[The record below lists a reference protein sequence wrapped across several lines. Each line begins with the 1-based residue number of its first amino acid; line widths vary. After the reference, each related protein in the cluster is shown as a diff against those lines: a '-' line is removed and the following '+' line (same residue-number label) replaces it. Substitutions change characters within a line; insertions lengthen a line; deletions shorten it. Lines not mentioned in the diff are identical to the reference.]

1 MLEAGQTIAH
11 YRIDAELGRG
21 GMGVVYRAFDQK
33 LRRDVA
39 LKVLQESLLASDEH
53 RKRLLAEARA
63 ASPLN
68 HPGIA
73 TIYEVTEQDGLLV
86 IVMEYVDGDTLRER
100 LRQPFAPR
108 EIVGVA
114 IQLADALDAAHTRA
128 VVHGDVKPENVVIQ
142 TGDRIKLLDFGVA
155 RSFADEAATATVTDG
170 EWTGDRPGY
179 VAGTLAYMAPERFRG
194 SSADPRSDLFSIG
207 VLLYEM
213 ISGRRPFPGPDAPSL
228 ARQILDDPVPRIDSA
243 STTAPAELTR
253 IVHKL
258 LEKDTEARYQSARDL
273 RVDLANLLR
282 DLELGPTL
290 SARAAGRR
298 TVAVLP
304 FHLLMPKREDEYLS
318 LALADAIINGLGT
331 SPQLLLRPSSAV
343 QRYAKDRADPL
354 MAARELNV
362 DVIVEGN
369 IQKLGPQMRV
379 HVQVWKADDGS
390 TLLSTKHDAEVTD
403 LFALQDRIAES
414 LFEVLGVETAAP
426 DAVPPT
432 DNPQAYELFLRAV
445 DRMSHGN
452 RWDTRTAVE
461 MLRSVVDLD
470 PGFAEAWARLAQACV
485 AMGFSFEPDAD
496 WTNVAEDAI
505 ERALSLDPTNVQAR
519 VGKGRVLWSP
529 DRGFQNRAALEALGD
544 AVRINPRSHQ
554 ALVWQALV
562 FMHVGLLREAL
573 DGLNEALTIEPDDP
587 FTLNFTGQV
596 HEFLGDHEQAGKYQA
611 LALSQDPTHQFA
623 FLFIPTSLV
632 HLENFDEA
640 ERSIRNAKKILGEDK
655 MLVATEAMMW
665 ARRGDEGK
673 ARERLGVAEV
683 GSKTVAHSHH
693 AWHHIAS
700 THALLGQP
708 AEAVRWLEK
717 ATTSGL
723 PNHPLFSM
731 DAHLHPLTGD
741 PGFDALMQRLEAEC
755 AAYRREFVS
764 VRST

>member
-1 MLEAGQTIAH
+1 MLEVGQTIAH
-11 YRIDAELGRG
+11 YRIVAELGRG

-39 LKVLQESLLASDEH
+39 LKVLQESLLASDDH

-73 TIYEVTEQDGLLV
+73 TIYEVIEQDDLLV
-86 IVMEYVDGDTLRER
+86 IVMEFVDGETLRER
-100 LRQPFAPR
+100 LRQPMAPR
-108 EIVGVA
+108 ELVGVA
-114 IQLADALDAAHTRA
+114 IQIAEALDAAHKRA

-142 TGDRIKLLDFGVA
+142 VNDRIKLLDFGVA
-155 RSFADEAATATVTDG
+155 RSFATEAATATVTDG
-170 EWTGDRPGY
+170 EWMGARPGY

-194 SSADPRSDLFSIG
+194 SSTDPRSDLFSTG

-213 ISGRRPFPGPDAPSL
+213 ASGRRPFPGPDASSL
-228 ARQILDDPVPRIDSA
+228 AQQILDDPVPRIDSA
-243 STTAPAELTR
+243 STTLPAELTR

-258 LEKDTEARYQSARDL
+258 LEKDVEARYQTARDL
-273 RVDLANLLR
+273 RVDLVNLLR
-282 DLELGPTL
+282 DLELGPAL
-290 SARAAGRR
+290 SAKVAGRR

-304 FHLLMPKREDEYLS
+304 FHLLTPKREDEYLS
-318 LALADAIINGLGT
+318 LALADAIINGLGA

-343 QRYAKDRADPL
+343 QRYAKERADPL
-354 MAARELNV
+354 IAARELNV

-379 HVQVWKADDGS
+379 HIQVWKADDGS

-414 LFEVLGVETAAP
+414 LFEVLGVETETP
-426 DAVPPT
+426 DAAPPT

-485 AMGFSFEPDAD
+485 AMGFSFEPGAD
-496 WTNVAEDAI
+496 WSDVAEDAI

-554 ALVWQALV
+554 AMVWQALI
-562 FMHVGLLREAL
+562 FTHVGLLSEAL

-596 HEFLGDHEQAGKYQA
+596 LEFLGDYEQAGRYQT
-611 LALSQDPTHQFA
+611 LALSRDPGHQFA
-623 FLFIPTSLV
+623 LLFVPTSLV
-632 HLENFDEA
+632 HLGNLDEA
-640 ERSIRNAKKILGEDK
+640 ERNIHSAKKILGDDK
-655 MLVATEAMMW
+655 MLVATEAMVW
-665 ARRGDEGK
+665 ARRGNEER
-673 ARERLGVAEV
+673 AEERLRVAEAA
-683 GSKTVAHSHH
+683 SKTVAHSHH

-700 THALLGQP
+700 THALLDRP

-717 ATTSGL
+717 AATAGL
-723 PNHPLFSM
+723 PNHPLFRN
-731 DAHLHPLTGD
+731 DPHLASLKGD
-741 PGFDALMQRLEAEC
+741 PGFDALMQRLETEC
-755 AAYRREFVS
+755 AAYRREFAPG
-764 VRST
+764 RST

>member
-1 MLEAGQTIAH
+1 MLEVGQTFAH
-11 YRIDAELGRG
+11 YRIDAELGHG

-39 LKVLQESLLASDEH
+39 LKVLQESLLANDDH

-63 ASPLN
+63 AAPLN

-73 TIYEVTEQDGLLV
+73 TIYEVTEQDGLVV
-86 IVMEYVDGDTLRER
+86 IVMEYVEGETLRQR
-100 LRQPFAPR
+100 LGQPIAPR
-108 EIVGVA
+108 ELVGTA
-114 IQLADALDAAHTRA
+114 IQLAEALDAAHTRA
-128 VVHGDVKPENVVIQ
+128 VIHGDVKPENVVIQ
-142 TGDRIKLLDFGVA
+142 AGGRIKLLDFGVA
-155 RSFADEAATATVTDG
+155 RSFANEVVTATVTEG
-170 EWTGDRPGY
+170 EWMGDRPGY

-194 SSADPRSDLFSIG
+194 SADPRSDLFSVG

-213 ISGRRPFPGPDAPSL
+213 ALGRRPFPGPDASSL
-228 ARQILDDPVPRIDSA
+228 AQQILDDPVPRIDSVP
-243 STTAPAELTR
+243 TTIPVELTR

-258 LEKDTEARYQSARDL
+258 LEKDVEARYQTARDL

-290 SARAAGRR
+290 SAKAAGRR

-318 LALADAIINGLGT
+318 LALADAIINGLGA

-343 QRYAKDRADPL
+343 QRYAKERADPL
-354 MAARELNV
+354 LAARELNV

-379 HVQVWKADDGS
+379 HVQVWKAEDGS
-390 TLLSTKHDAEVTD
+390 TLLSTKYDAEVTD

-414 LFEVLGVETAAP
+414 LFDVLGVETETA

-496 WTNVAEDAI
+496 WTDVAEEAI

-544 AVRINPRSHQ
+544 AVRINPGSHQ
-554 ALVWQALV
+554 AMLWQALI
-562 FMHVGLLREAL
+562 FTHVGLLPEAL
-573 DGLNEALTIEPDDP
+573 EGLNEALTIEPDDP
-587 FTLNFTGQV
+587 FTLNFAGQV
-596 HEFLGDHEQAGKYQA
+596 HEFLGDYEQARRYQT
-611 LALSQDPTHQFA
+611 LALSRDPGHQFA
-623 FLFIPTSLV
+623 LLFEPTSLV
-632 HLENFDEA
+632 HLGNLDEA
-640 ERSIRNAKKILGEDK
+640 ERSIHSAKKILGDDK
-655 MLVATEAMMW
+655 MLFATEAMVW
-665 ARRGDEGK
+665 ARRGDG
-673 ARERLGVAEV
+673 ERAEEHLRVAEAE
-683 GSKTVAHSHH
+683 SKTVAHSHH

-700 THALLGQP
+700 THALLDRP
-708 AEAVRWLEK
+708 VEAIRWLEK
-717 ATTSGL
+717 AATMGL
-723 PNHPLFSM
+723 PNHPLFHK
-731 DAHLHPLTGD
+731 DPHLASLKGVA
-741 PGFDALMQRLEAEC
+741 GFDALMQRLETEC
-755 AAYRREFVS
+755 ATYRREFGS
-764 VRST
+764 GRS